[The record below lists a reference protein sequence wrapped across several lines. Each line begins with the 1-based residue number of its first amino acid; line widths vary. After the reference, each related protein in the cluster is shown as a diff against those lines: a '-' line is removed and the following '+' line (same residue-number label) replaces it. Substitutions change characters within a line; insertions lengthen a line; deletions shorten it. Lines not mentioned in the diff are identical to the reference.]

1 MFKNLFT
8 ESQDDMSLEIE
19 LAKEIKKKY
28 KLKKLP
34 IRLEDDFEPNETYKR
49 SSKNGKMKI
58 LVNTEDYS
66 SPVYDYE
73 YI

>member
-1 MFKNLFT
+1 MFKKLFM
-8 ESQDDMSLEIE
+8 ESRDDMSLAIE

-34 IRLEDDFEPNETYKR
+34 IRLEDDFEPDESYKKD
-49 SSKNGKMKI
+49 SKNGKMKV
-58 LVNTEDYS
+58 LVNTKDYS

>member
-1 MFKNLFT
+1 MFKKLFI
-8 ESQDDMSLEIE
+8 ESKDDMSLEIE

-28 KLKKLP
+28 KLKKMP
-34 IRLEDDFEPNETYKR
+34 IRLEDDFEVEDSYKKD
-49 SSKNGKMKI
+49 SKNGKMKV
-58 LVNTEDYS
+58 LVNTKDYS